1 MSGIARVGDLVG
13 AGGLLTFPA
22 STNVFVNGRPV
33 ALVGAIYTSHPP
45 CSPKQPQHCYGATMD
60 IPYGVFVNGLPP
72 ITKNGYGWCGHKVM
86 TASPD
91 VSIAGG
97 FFDLAASLAGLGGAG
112 APSGLSFTESTALQ
126 VANSQTGKR

>member
-13 AGGLLTFPA
+13 PGGLITAPA
-22 STNVFVNGRPV
+22 SPNVFVNGRPV

-45 CSPKQPQHCYGATMD
+45 CNPKKPQHCYGATID
-60 IPYGVFVNGLPP
+60 IPYGVYVNGIPP
-72 ITKNGYGWCGHKVM
+72 LTKNGRGMCGHKVM

-97 FFDLAASLAGLGGAG
+97 LFDLAASLSGIAGVGS
-112 APSGLSFTESTALQ
+112 SGLSFTESTSIQ